1 MHVLLMML
9 SKINNIRLLMSLG
22 LYPSDE
28 VQEFKTRAQATDAQ
42 TEGDEATLCNT
53 SLHDAAP
60 PIKPIKQSRRACRD
74 SST

>member
-1 MHVLLMML
+1 ML
-9 SKINNIRLLMSLG
+9 VMLPKTHDTRLLMSLG

-28 VQEFKTRAQATDAQ
+28 VQEFKTRALATDAQ
-42 TEGDEATLCNT
+42 TEDDEATLSNT